1 MFEENNFKFVM
12 PADLEKSED
21 GDWKVRGLASTEDT
35 DRQGE
40 IIMQKG
46 IDLTP
51 VKQGRGY
58 FNYDHLPGPEN
69 LVGTIDNYQH
79 TPSGLFVEGKLF
91 KNHSRAKAIYEVMS
105 SLGKSD
111 RGRVGLSVEG
121 RILER
126 DPKNPRVIRKCEIS
140 KVAITLNPV
149 NANTYADIMKS
160 MDANAVD
167 FNAIEDNYKSD
178 DTQTTQIATQ
188 AEPTFTASQ
197 VVAMIKA
204 LGIGDGYTKA
214 PNTLTHGDSL
224 ATSDMKLDDNKKKKL
239 KKMDKC
245 MYKSMMVDLLDKL
258 QVLHPDVP
266 RTDLWEAVRER
277 LETKFPEIK

>member
-1 MFEENNFKFVM
+1 MELDNNFKFIM

-21 GDWKVRGLASTEDT
+21 GDWKVKGLASTEDT

-69 LVGTIDNYQH
+69 LVGTIDNYTH
-79 TPSGLFVEGKLF
+79 TAQGLFVEGKLF

-121 RILER
+121 KILER
-126 DPKNPRVIRKCEIS
+126 DPKNPRIIKKCEIS

-149 NANTYADIMKS
+149 NTNTYADIMKS

-178 DTQTTQIATQ
+178 DTQTTQ
-188 AEPTFTASQ
+188 EKEETFTTSQ
-197 VVAMIKA
+197 VVAIVKA
-204 LGIGDGYTKA
+204 LGAGAAATKA
-214 PNTLTHGDSL
+214 PQERTGGEAISQ
-224 ATSDMKLDDNKKKKL
+224 SDMKSDDDKKKKKL

-245 MYKSMMVDLLDKL
+245 MYKSTMIEILDKL
-258 QVLHPDVP
+258 QKLHPEVSRD
-266 RTDLWEAVRER
+266 DLWSAVQER

>member
-1 MFEENNFKFVM
+1 MITENNFKFIM

-79 TPSGLFVEGKLF
+79 TPQGLFVEGKLF

-167 FNAIEDNYKSD
+167 FNAVEDNYKSD
-178 DTQTTQIATQ
+178 DTQTTQKE
-188 AEPTFTASQ
+188 EPTFTASQ

-204 LGIGDGYTKA
+204 LGVGDGYTKA
-214 PNTLTHGDSL
+214 PNTLTQGDSL
-224 ATSDMKLDDNKKKKL
+224 ATSDMSSDDKKKKKL

-245 MYKSMMVDLLDKL
+245 MYKSTMIELLDKL
-258 QVLHPDVP
+258 QVLHPDVS